1 MRMYHGLFKTMSYT
15 LSVFSLVFLIS
26 GSVMAQ
32 DGEKL
37 FKANCSSCHKLDK
50 KLIGPAL
57 VGVQDRWEDPDALV
71 AWIKNSQ
78 DYLKNNPDDSY
89 AQGLFEEYN
98 KSVMTAQALSTE
110 EVNAILGYIAN
121 PPVKVETKGGG
132 TGTGTEAPPAEDY
145 SVYWMLGLAFVL
157 VVVAKILIEVKG
169 SLKAVKAQLAGEELP
184 EPKGFI
190 QGLQDW
196 MVANKRTTVALVLV
210 VLAMVSVRG
219 WFVVK
224 DIGVYQGYAPEQP
237 IKFSHKI
244 HAGDNSIECGY
255 CHHSAYKGKNAG
267 IPSVNVCMN
276 CHKGISE
283 GKMYGE
289 EEIAK
294 IYDAAGW
301 NPDEQA
307 YTGEQKPIK
316 WIRIHNL
323 PDFAYFNHSQH
334 VVVGKQKCQTCHG
347 EVETFGYPMKQHSDL
362 TMGWC
367 VNCHRETSVAMEGN
381 AYYDKIHKELLERYK
396 DEKIEAFT
404 VEHIGGLECAKC
416 HY

>member
-1 MRMYHGLFKTMSYT
+1 MSKFQGMFRVVTYS
-15 LSVFSLVFLIS
+15 LSVVLFTFLLS
-26 GSVMAQ
+26 NSALAQ

-37 FKANCSSCHKLDK
+37 FKANCASCHKLNK

-57 VGVQDRWEDPDALV
+57 TGVQDRWEDQEALY

-78 DYLKNNPDDSY
+78 DYLKKNPDDSY
-89 AQGLFEEYN
+89 AQELFVEYN
-98 KSVMTAQALSTE
+98 KSVMTAQALSDA
-110 EVNAILGYIAN
+110 EVGAILDYIAN
-121 PPVKVETKGGG
+121 PPEDKA
-132 TGTGTEAPPAEDY
+132 APAVAEGPVARAPAENY
-145 SVYWMLGLAFVL
+145 STYWMLGL
-157 VVVAKILIEVKG
+157 VVVLLIVVKVLSGVKG
-169 SLKAVKAQLAGEELP
+169 SLQSVKAKLNDEVLP
-184 EPKGFI
+184 EPKGPI
-190 QGLQDW
+190 EGLFEW
-196 MVANKRTTVALVLV
+196 MANNKRLTVAIVLV
-210 VLAMVSVRG
+210 VLATLSVQG

-224 DIGVYQGYAPEQP
+224 SIGVYKGYAPEQP

-244 HAGDNSIECGY
+244 HAGTNSIECGY

-283 GKMYGE
+283 GKVDGTT
-289 EEIAK
+289 EIAK
-294 IYDAAGW
+294 IYEAAGW
-301 NPDEQA
+301 DAEQQA
-307 YTGEQKPIK
+307 YTGVEKPIK

-347 EVETFGYPMKQHSDL
+347 EVEEFGYPMKQHSDL

-367 VNCHRETSVAMEGN
+367 IDCHRETKVSMEGN
-381 AYYDKIHKELLERYK
+381 EYYTKIHKELLERYK

>member
-1 MRMYHGLFKTMSYT
+1 MSKFQGMFRVVTYS
-15 LSVFSLVFLIS
+15 LSVVLFTFLLS
-26 GSVMAQ
+26 NSALAQ

-57 VGVQDRWEDPDALV
+57 SGVQDRWEDPAALV

-78 DYLKNNPDDSY
+78 DYIKKNPGDSY
-89 AQGLFEEYN
+89 AQELFLEYN
-98 KSVMTAQALSTE
+98 KSVMTAQALSDD
-110 EVNAILGYIAN
+110 EVGAILDYIAN
-121 PPVKVETKGGG
+121 PPVDDATPVVVGG
-132 TGTGTEAPPAEDY
+132 EDLAQAPAKDY
-145 SVYWMLGLAFVL
+145 STYWLLGLAVIL
-157 VVVAKILIEVKG
+157 LIVAKILSGVKS
-169 SLKAVKAQLAGEELP
+169 SLEAVKLNSEGKQIPAPQGPLDGVKAWI
-184 EPKGFI
+184 I
-190 QGLQDW
+190 Q
-196 MVANKRTTVALVLV
+196 NKRFTVLIV
-210 VLAMVSVRG
+210 VVIMAVFSVKG

-224 DIGVYQGYAPEQP
+224 NIGVYKGYSPEQP

-283 GKMYGE
+283 GKVDGTV
-289 EEIAK
+289 EIAK
-294 IYDAAGW
+294 IYEAAGW
-301 NPDEQA
+301 DADEQA
-307 YTGEQKPIK
+307 YTGVEKPIK

-347 EVETFGYPMKQHSDL
+347 EVEEFGYPMKQHSDL

-367 VNCHRETSVAMEGN
+367 VDCHRETAVSMEGN
-381 AYYDKIHKELLERYK
+381 EYYTKIHKELLERYK

>member
-1 MRMYHGLFKTMSYT
+1 MSKFQGMFRIVTYS
-15 LSVFSLVFLIS
+15 LSVVLITFLLS
-26 GSVMAQ
+26 NSAAAQ

-37 FKANCSSCHKLDK
+37 FKANCASCHKINK

-57 VGVQDRWEDPDALV
+57 AGVQERWEDQEALY

-78 DYLKNNPDDSY
+78 DYLKKNPDDSY
-89 AQGLFEEYN
+89 AQELFIEYN
-98 KSVMTAQALSTE
+98 KSVMTAQAVSDAE
-110 EVNAILGYIAN
+110 IGAILDYISN
-121 PPVKVETKGGG
+121 PPADKV
-132 TGTGTEAPPAEDY
+132 APVAVAASDTDSAPAEDY
-145 SVYWMLGLAFVL
+145 STYWLLGLVL
-157 VVVAKILIEVKG
+157 ILVIVAKILSGVRG
-169 SLKAVKAQLAGEELP
+169 SLEQVKLHAEGKDIP
-184 EPKGFI
+184 EPRGPLAALKDWVI
-190 QGLQDW
+190 Q
-196 MVANKRTTVALVLV
+196 NKRYTVLIVIV
-210 VLAMVSVRG
+210 ILASFSVKG
-219 WFVVK
+219 WFVLK
-224 DIGVYQGYAPEQP
+224 GIGVYQGYAPEQP

-244 HAGDNSIECGY
+244 HAGENAIECAY

-283 GKMYGE
+283 GKVDGTV
-289 EEIAK
+289 EIAK

-301 NPDEQA
+301 DADEQA
-307 YTGEQKPIK
+307 YTGVEKPIK

-334 VVVGKQKCQTCHG
+334 VVVGKQKCETCHG
-347 EVETFGYPMKQHSDL
+347 EVSEYGYPMKQYSEL

-367 VNCHRETSVAMEGN
+367 IDCHRETSVAMEGN
-381 AYYDKIHKELLERYK
+381 EYYTKIHKELLERYK

>member
-1 MRMYHGLFKTMSYT
+1 MSKLQRAIRPLTYS
-15 LSVFSLVFLIS
+15 LSVIFFSFLLSNSAI
-26 GSVMAQ
+26 AQ

-37 FKANCSSCHKLDK
+37 FKANCASCHKLNK

-57 VGVQDRWEDPDALV
+57 SGVAERWEDKEALY

-78 DYLKNNPDDSY
+78 DYLKKNPDDSY
-89 AQGLFEEYN
+89 AQELFVEYN
-98 KSVMTAQALSTE
+98 KSVMTAQAVSDAE
-110 EVNAILGYIAN
+110 IDAILAYIAN
-121 PPVKVETKGGG
+121 PPEDVVLTPTPGPETA
-132 TGTGTEAPPAEDY
+132 TAPAEDY
-145 SVYWMLGLAFVL
+145 STYWMLGL
-157 VVVAKILIEVKG
+157 VVVLLIVVKVFSG
-169 SLKAVKAQLAGEELP
+169 VKTSLASVKAQINGEEAP
-184 EPKGFI
+184 EEKGPI
-190 QGLQDW
+190 AGLKDW
-196 MVANKRTTVALVLV
+196 IVNNKRTTVAIVVV
-210 VLAMVSVRG
+210 VLAAFSVKG

-244 HAGDNSIECGY
+244 HAGDNAIECGY

-283 GKMYGE
+283 GKVDGTT
-289 EEIAK
+289 EIAK

-301 NPDEQA
+301 DPEQQA
-307 YTGEQKPIK
+307 YTGVEKPIK

-323 PDFAYFNHSQH
+323 PDHAYFNHSQH

-347 EVETFGYPMKQHSDL
+347 EVEEYGYPMKQFAPL

-367 VNCHRETSVAMEGN
+367 INCHRETSVAMEGN
-381 AYYDKIHKELLERYK
+381 EYYTKIHKELLERYK

-404 VEHIGGLECAKC
+404 VKHIGGLECAKC

>member
-1 MRMYHGLFKTMSYT
+1 MSKLQRAIRPLTYS
-15 LSVFSLVFLIS
+15 LSVIFFSFLLSNSAI
-26 GSVMAQ
+26 AQ

-37 FKANCSSCHKLDK
+37 FKANCASCHKLNK

-57 VGVQDRWEDPDALV
+57 SGVAERWEDKEALY

-78 DYLKNNPDDSY
+78 DYLKKNPDDSY
-89 AQGLFEEYN
+89 AQELFVEYN
-98 KSVMTAQALSTE
+98 KSVMTAQAVSDAE
-110 EVNAILGYIAN
+110 IDAILAYIAN
-121 PPVKVETKGGG
+121 PPEDVVVTPTPGPETA
-132 TGTGTEAPPAEDY
+132 TAPAEDY
-145 SVYWMLGLAFVL
+145 STYWMLGLL
-157 VVVAKILIEVKG
+157 VVLLIVVKVFSG
-169 SLKAVKAQLAGEELP
+169 VKTSLASVKAQINGEEAP
-184 EPKGFI
+184 EEKGPI
-190 QGLQDW
+190 AGLKDW
-196 MVANKRTTVALVLV
+196 IVNNKRTTVAIVVV
-210 VLAMVSVRG
+210 VLAAFSVKG

-244 HAGDNSIECGY
+244 HAGDNAIECGY

-283 GKMYGE
+283 GKVDGTT
-289 EEIAK
+289 EIAK

-301 NPDEQA
+301 DPEQQA
-307 YTGEQKPIK
+307 YTGVEKPIK

-323 PDFAYFNHSQH
+323 PDHAYFNHSQH

-347 EVETFGYPMKQHSDL
+347 EVEEYGYPMKQFAPL

-367 VNCHRETSVAMEGN
+367 INCHRETSVAMEGN
-381 AYYDKIHKELLERYK
+381 EYYTKIHKELLERYK

-404 VEHIGGLECAKC
+404 VKHIGGLECAKC